1 MTSEA
6 PSADAKKAD
15 GARLETLLN
24 PRPLDFTGSVA
35 CSHDESPILK
45 KLILE
50 ILETMDIRR
59 LSQDTKSGDVNAG
72 DVRRIC
78 RSLGMENE

>member
-24 PRPLDFTGSVA
+24 PRPLDFTDSVT
-35 CSHDESPILK
+35 CSHDESPNL
-45 KLILE
+45 KLIV
-50 ILETMDIRR
+50 ILETINIRR